1 MAYWGGGQA
10 GGWSGDMRG
19 VRQGRAVDG
28 WDYEELGRVY
38 DPILVRRMLPM
49 LRPYRLQVIIAF
61 VSMLVFAAASYA
73 QPYVMAAAT
82 KSIVDK
88 LRAGDAASLAAVD
101 SEIVEFGLLLV
112 GLALVSFVSAAV
124 QRLMTGYVGHRIL
137 RDLRSGMFEHL
148 NKLSLSFYD
157 REEVGRVM
165 SRVTSDVVT
174 LQELITTGFLN
185 IIADAVGLALI
196 VGFLFWLD
204 PLLAIVALSVIPLLL
219 AFMAWWQTPAARA
232 FIRVRQAISIVN
244 GAINENVS
252 GIRIVQSLN
261 REEENLRRFELLNR
275 RHRDANMQAVR
286 LQASVI
292 PTVEVL
298 ATVATA
304 MVLVVIGI
312 RLFSGSLGAGEA
324 LGFTVGFLLYI
335 QRFFNPVR
343 DIVLQYT
350 MLQRAMAGA
359 HRIFE
364 VLDTEPE
371 IVDPPGARSLPD
383 VEGRIDFNHVDF
395 SYVDG
400 VPVLRDFDLQ
410 VRAGETIAFVGHT
423 GAGKTTVTALV
434 NRSYD
439 IQGGEILIDGH
450 DLRTIERAS
459 LTRRM
464 SVVLQEPYLF
474 SGTIADNIRY
484 GRLDATDEEIE
495 AAARA
500 VGADEF
506 IERLP
511 ARYGTDLHERGA
523 NLSVG
528 QRQLIAF
535 ARAVVAE
542 PRILILDE
550 ATANIDTHSERLIQQ
565 ALHTILRGRTSLVIA
580 HRLSTIRSADR
591 IVVMSDGEIVEIGSH
606 DELIAL
612 GGVYA
617 DLYRMTYRLSGDNG
631 GPAAGEGPQSPGGS
645 ARPTLPGQAERTEH
659 SGATKD

>member
-19 VRQGRAVDG
+19 IRHGRVADG

-38 DPILVRRMLPM
+38 DPTLVRRIVPM
-49 LRPYRLQVIIAF
+49 LGPYKIQTVIAVI
-61 VSMLVFAAASYA
+61 SMFVFAIASYA

-82 KSIVDK
+82 ASIVDK
-88 LRAGDAASLAAVD
+88 LRSNDPALIAAVD
-101 SEIVEFGLLLV
+101 TEIVQYGLLLIV
-112 GLALVSFVSAAV
+112 LAAISFVSAVV

-137 RDLRSGMFEHL
+137 RDMRSNMFAHL
-148 NKLSLSFYD
+148 NRLSLSFYD
-157 REEVGRVM
+157 REEVGRIM

-185 IIADAVGLALI
+185 ILADAVGLALI

-204 PLLAIVALSVIPLLL
+204 PLLAVVSLSVIPLLL

-252 GIRIVQSLN
+252 GVRIVQSLN
-261 REEENLRRFELLNR
+261 REEENLKRFELLNR
-275 RHRDANMQAVR
+275 RHRDSNMQAVR

-298 ATVATA
+298 ATMATA

-312 RLFSGSLGAGEA
+312 RVFNGSLGAGEA

-371 IVDPPGARSLPD
+371 IVDPPDAISLPD
-383 VEGRIDFNHVDF
+383 VEGRIDFNNVDF
-395 SYVDG
+395 SYVKD
-400 VPVLRDFDLQ
+400 VPVLRGFDLQ
-410 VRAGETIAFVGHT
+410 IEAGETVAFVGHT

-439 IQGGEILIDGH
+439 IQDGEILIDGH

-484 GRLDATDEEIE
+484 GRLNASDQEIE
-495 AAARA
+495 EAASA
-500 VGADEF
+500 VGANEF

-511 ARYGTDLHERGA
+511 DRYDTELHERGL

-565 ALHTILRGRTSLVIA
+565 ALSTILRDRTSLVIA

-591 IVVMSDGEIVEIGSH
+591 IVVMRDGEIIEIGGH
-606 DELIAL
+606 EELVAL
-612 GGVYA
+612 DGVYA
-617 DLYRMTYRLSGDNG
+617 DLYRMTYRRSGDNG
-631 GPAAGEGPQSPGGS
+631 GPDGDGVSGS
-645 ARPTLPGQAERTEH
+645 AG
-659 SGATKD
+659 

>member
-28 WDYEELGRVY
+28 WDYDELGRAY
-38 DPILVRRMLPM
+38 DPVLVRRIVPM
-49 LRPYRLQVIIAF
+49 LRPYKLQAAIAVI
-61 VSMLVFAAASYA
+61 SMFVFAIASYA

-82 KSIVDK
+82 VSIVDK
-88 LRAGDAASLAAVD
+88 LRSGDAASLAAVD
-101 SEIVEFGLLLV
+101 AEIVEFGLLLV
-112 GLALVSFVSAAV
+112 GLAIISFISAAV

-137 RDLRSGMFEHL
+137 RDMRSNMFAHL
-148 NKLSLSFYD
+148 NRLSLSFYD
-157 REEVGRVM
+157 RDEVGRIM

-185 IIADAVGLALI
+185 ILADAVGLALI

-204 PLLAIVALSVIPLLL
+204 PLLAVVALSVIPLLL
-219 AFMAWWQTPAARA
+219 IFMAWWQTPAARA

-252 GIRIVQSLN
+252 GVRIVQSLN
-261 REEENLRRFELLNR
+261 REEENLKRFELLNR
-275 RHRDANMQAVR
+275 RHRDSNMQAVR

-298 ATVATA
+298 ATMATG
-304 MVLVVIGI
+304 MVLIVIGI
-312 RLFSGSLGAGEA
+312 RVFNGSLGAGEA

-371 IVDPPGARSLPD
+371 IVDPPDAVSLPD
-383 VEGRIDFNHVDF
+383 VEGRIDFNKVDF
-395 SYVDG
+395 SYVKG
-400 VPVLRDFDLQ
+400 VPVLRGFDLQ
-410 VRAGETIAFVGHT
+410 IAAGETVAFVGHT

-439 IQGGEILIDGH
+439 IQDGEILVDGH
-450 DLRTIERAS
+450 DLRSIERAS

-474 SGTIADNIRY
+474 SGTIGDNIRY
-484 GRLDATDEEIE
+484 GRLDATDAEIE
-495 AAARA
+495 EAARA
-500 VGADEF
+500 VGASEF

-511 ARYGTDLHERGA
+511 ERYETELHERGL

-565 ALHTILRGRTSLVIA
+565 ALRTILRDRTSLVIA

-591 IVVMSDGEIVEIGSH
+591 IVVMRDGEIVEIGPH
-606 DELIAL
+606 EELMAL
-612 GGVYA
+612 DGVYA
-617 DLYRMTYRLSGDNG
+617 DLYRMTYQRSEDDGAAVG
-631 GPAAGEGPQSPGGS
+631 EAAG
-645 ARPTLPGQAERTEH
+645 TE
-659 SGATKD
+659 A

>member
-19 VRQGRAVDG
+19 IRQGRAVDG

-38 DPILVRRMLPM
+38 DPTLVRRIIPM
-49 LRPYRLQVIIAF
+49 LGPYKLQTIIA
-61 VSMLVFAAASYA
+61 VIAMAVFAIASYA

-82 KSIVDK
+82 ESIVDK
-88 LRAGDAASLAAVD
+88 LRSSDPAARAAVD
-101 SEIVEFGLLLV
+101 AEIVEFGMLLV
-112 GLALVSFVSAAV
+112 ALALVSFVSAAV

-137 RDLRSGMFEHL
+137 RDLRSNMFAHL
-148 NKLSLSFYD
+148 NRLSLSFYD
-157 REEVGRVM
+157 REEVGRIM

-185 IIADAVGLALI
+185 ILADAVGLALI

-204 PLLAIVALSVIPLLL
+204 PLLAVVALSVIPLLL
-219 AFMAWWQTPAARA
+219 IFMAWWQTPAARA

-261 REEENLRRFELLNR
+261 REEENLKRFELLNR
-275 RHRDANMQAVR
+275 RHRDSNMQAVR

-298 ATVATA
+298 ATLATG
-304 MVLVVIGI
+304 MVLIVIGI
-312 RLFSGSLGAGEA
+312 RVFNGNLGAGEA

-371 IVDPPGARSLPD
+371 IVDPPDARSLPD
-383 VEGRIDFNHVDF
+383 VEGRIDFNKVDF
-395 SYVDG
+395 SYVEG
-400 VPVLRDFDLQ
+400 VPVLRNFDLQ
-410 VRAGETIAFVGHT
+410 IEPGETVAFVGHT

-474 SGTIADNIRY
+474 SGTIGDNIRY

-495 AAARA
+495 EAARA
-500 VGADEF
+500 VGASEF

-511 ARYGTDLHERGA
+511 ERYETELHERGL

-565 ALHTILRGRTSLVIA
+565 ALRTILRGRTSLVIA

-591 IVVMSDGEIVEIGSH
+591 IVVMRDGEIVEIGPH

-612 GGVYA
+612 DGVYA
-617 DLYRMTYRLSGDNG
+617 DLYRMTYQRSEDGGAPVGEASG
-631 GPAAGEGPQSPGGS
+631 
-645 ARPTLPGQAERTEH
+645 TEV
-659 SGATKD
+659 

>member
-28 WDYEELGRVY
+28 WDYEDLGRVY
-38 DPILVRRMLPM
+38 DPRLVGRIVPM
-49 LRPYRLQVIIAF
+49 LRPYKFRAVIAVI
-61 VSMLVFAAASYA
+61 SMFVFAIASYA
-73 QPYVMAAAT
+73 QPYVMATAT
-82 KSIVDK
+82 QSIVDK
-88 LRAGDAASLAAVD
+88 LRSGDAAAIAAVD
-101 SEIVEFGLLLV
+101 AEIVKYGLLLV
-112 GLALVSFVSAAV
+112 VLAAISFISGVV

-137 RDLRSGMFEHL
+137 RDMRSNMFAHL
-148 NKLSLSFYD
+148 NRLSLSFYD
-157 REEVGRVM
+157 REEVGRIM

-185 IIADAVGLALI
+185 ILADAVGLALI

-204 PLLAIVALSVIPLLL
+204 PLLAVVSLSVIPLLL

-252 GIRIVQSLN
+252 GVRIVQSLN
-261 REEENLRRFELLNR
+261 REEENLKRFELLNR
-275 RHRDANMQAVR
+275 RHRDSNMQAVR

-298 ATVATA
+298 ATMATG
-304 MVLVVIGI
+304 MVLIVIGI
-312 RLFSGSLGAGEA
+312 RVFNGSLGAGEA

-364 VLDTEPE
+364 VLDTEPA
-371 IVDPPGARSLPD
+371 IVDPPDAVSLPD
-383 VEGRIDFNHVDF
+383 VEGRIDFNKVDF
-395 SYVDG
+395 SYVEG
-400 VPVLRDFDLQ
+400 VPVLRKFDLQ
-410 VRAGETIAFVGHT
+410 IEPGETIAFVGHT
-423 GAGKTTVTALV
+423 GAGKTTVSALV

-439 IQGGEILIDGH
+439 IQAGEILIDGH

-484 GRLDATDEEIE
+484 GRLDATDSELED
-495 AAARA
+495 AARA
-500 VGADEF
+500 VGANEF

-511 ARYGTDLHERGA
+511 ERYATELHERGL

-565 ALHTILRGRTSLVIA
+565 ALQTILRDRTSLVIA

-591 IVVMSDGEIVEIGSH
+591 IVVMRDGEIIEIGAH

-612 GGVYA
+612 DGIYA
-617 DLYRMTYRLSGDNG
+617 DLYRMTYRSGDNG
-631 GPAAGEGPQSPGGS
+631 GPEADGAAG
-645 ARPTLPGQAERTEH
+645 TE
-659 SGATKD
+659 A

>member
-19 VRQGRAVDG
+19 IRQGRAVDG

-38 DPILVRRMLPM
+38 DPILVRRIVPM
-49 LRPYRLQVIIAF
+49 LGPYKLQAIIA
-61 VSMLVFAAASYA
+61 VIAMAVFAIASYA

-82 KSIVDK
+82 TSIVDK
-88 LRAGDAASLAAVD
+88 LRSGDAASLAAVD

-137 RDLRSGMFEHL
+137 RDMRSNMFAHL
-148 NKLSLSFYD
+148 NRLSLSFYD
-157 REEVGRVM
+157 REEVGRIM

-185 IIADAVGLALI
+185 ILADAVGLALI

-204 PLLAIVALSVIPLLL
+204 PLLAVVALSVIPLLL
-219 AFMAWWQTPAARA
+219 IFMAWWQTPAARA

-252 GIRIVQSLN
+252 GVRIVQSLN
-261 REEENLRRFELLNR
+261 REEENLKRFELLNR
-275 RHRDANMQAVR
+275 RHRDSNMQAVR

-298 ATVATA
+298 ATMATG
-304 MVLVVIGI
+304 MVLIVIGI
-312 RLFSGSLGAGEA
+312 RVFNGNLGAGEA

-371 IVDPPGARSLPD
+371 IVDPPDAVSLPD
-383 VEGRIDFNHVDF
+383 VEGRIDFNKVDF
-395 SYVDG
+395 SYVEG
-400 VPVLRDFDLQ
+400 VPVLRGFDLQ
-410 VRAGETIAFVGHT
+410 IAAGETVAFVGHT

-439 IQGGEILIDGH
+439 IQDGEILIDGH

-484 GRLDATDEEIE
+484 GRLDATDGDIEE
-495 AAARA
+495 AARA
-500 VGADEF
+500 VGASEF

-511 ARYGTDLHERGA
+511 ERYDTELHERGL

-565 ALHTILRGRTSLVIA
+565 ALRTILRDRTSLVIA

-591 IVVMSDGEIVEIGSH
+591 IVVMRDGEIVEIGPH
-606 DELIAL
+606 EELMAL
-612 GGVYA
+612 DGVYA
-617 DLYRMTYRLSGDNG
+617 DLYRMTYQRSADGDAPVG
-631 GPAAGEGPQSPGGS
+631 EAAG
-645 ARPTLPGQAERTEH
+645 TE
-659 SGATKD
+659 A

>member
-1 MAYWGGGQA
+1 
-10 GGWSGDMRG
+10 MRG

-28 WDYEELGRVY
+28 WDYEDLGRVY
-38 DPILVRRMLPM
+38 DPRLVGRIVPM
-49 LRPYRLQVIIAF
+49 LRPYKFRAVIAVI
-61 VSMLVFAAASYA
+61 SMFVFAIASYA
-73 QPYVMAAAT
+73 QPYVMATAT
-82 KSIVDK
+82 QSIVDK
-88 LRAGDAASLAAVD
+88 LRSGDAAAIAAVD
-101 SEIVEFGLLLV
+101 AEIVKYGLLLV
-112 GLALVSFVSAAV
+112 VLAAISFISGAV

-137 RDLRSGMFEHL
+137 RDMRSNMFAHL
-148 NKLSLSFYD
+148 NRLSLSFYD
-157 REEVGRVM
+157 REEVGRIM

-185 IIADAVGLALI
+185 ILADAVGLALI

-204 PLLAIVALSVIPLLL
+204 PLLAVVALSVIPLLL

-252 GIRIVQSLN
+252 GVRIVQSLN
-261 REEENLRRFELLNR
+261 REEENLKRFELLNR
-275 RHRDANMQAVR
+275 RHRDSNMQAVR

-298 ATVATA
+298 ATMATG
-304 MVLVVIGI
+304 MVLIVIGI
-312 RLFSGSLGAGEA
+312 RVFNGSLGAGEA

-371 IVDPPGARSLPD
+371 IVDPPDALSLPD
-383 VEGRIDFNHVDF
+383 VEGRIDFNKVDF
-395 SYVDG
+395 SYVEG
-400 VPVLRDFDLQ
+400 VPVLRKFDLQ
-410 VRAGETIAFVGHT
+410 IEAGETIAFVGHT
-423 GAGKTTVTALV
+423 GAGKTTVSSLV

-439 IQGGEILIDGH
+439 IQAGEILIDGH

-484 GRLDATDEEIE
+484 GRLDATDSEIE
-495 AAARA
+495 EAASA
-500 VGADEF
+500 VGANEF

-511 ARYGTDLHERGA
+511 ERYDTELHERGL

-565 ALHTILRGRTSLVIA
+565 ALRTILRDRTSLVIA
-580 HRLSTIRSADR
+580 HRLSTIRGADR
-591 IVVMSDGEIVEIGSH
+591 IVVMRDGEIVEIGAH
-606 DELIAL
+606 EELIAL
-612 GGVYA
+612 DGIYA
-617 DLYRMTYRLSGDNG
+617 DLYRMTYRRSGDNG
-631 GPAAGEGPQSPGGS
+631 GPVGSAAG
-645 ARPTLPGQAERTEH
+645 TE
-659 SGATKD
+659 A

>member
-28 WDYEELGRVY
+28 WDYDELGRVY
-38 DPILVRRMLPM
+38 DPVLVRRIVPM
-49 LRPYRLQVIIAF
+49 LGPYKVQAIIA
-61 VSMLVFAAASYA
+61 VIAMAVFAIASYA

-82 KSIVDK
+82 ESIVDK
-88 LRAGDAASLAAVD
+88 LRSNDPAVVAQVD
-101 SEIVEFGLLLV
+101 NEIVEFGVLLV
-112 GLALVSFVSAAV
+112 ALAAVSFVSAAV

-137 RDLRSGMFEHL
+137 RDMRSSMFAHL
-148 NKLSLSFYD
+148 NRLSLSFYD
-157 REEVGRVM
+157 REEVGRIM

-185 IIADAVGLALI
+185 ILADAVGLALI

-204 PLLAIVALSVIPLLL
+204 PLLAVVALSVIPLLL
-219 AFMAWWQTPAARA
+219 IFMAWWQTPAARA

-252 GIRIVQSLN
+252 GVRIVQSLN
-261 REEENLRRFELLNR
+261 REEENLKRFELLNR
-275 RHRDANMQAVR
+275 RHRDSNMQAVR

-298 ATVATA
+298 ATAATG
-304 MVLVVIGI
+304 MVLIVIGI
-312 RLFSGSLGAGEA
+312 RVFNGSLGAGEA

-371 IVDPPGARSLPD
+371 IVDPPDALSLPD
-383 VEGRIDFNHVDF
+383 VEGRIDFNNVDF
-395 SYVDG
+395 SYVRD
-400 VPVLRDFDLQ
+400 VPVLRGFDLQ
-410 VRAGETIAFVGHT
+410 IAAGETVAFVGHT

-439 IQGGEILIDGH
+439 IQDGEILIDGH

-474 SGTIADNIRY
+474 SGTIGDNIRY
-484 GRLDATDEEIE
+484 GRLDATDAEIE
-495 AAARA
+495 EAARA
-500 VGADEF
+500 VGASEF

-511 ARYGTDLHERGA
+511 ERYETELHERGL

-565 ALHTILRGRTSLVIA
+565 ALRTILRDRTSLVIA

-591 IVVMSDGEIVEIGSH
+591 IVVMRDGEIVEIGPH
-606 DELIAL
+606 EELMAL
-612 GGVYA
+612 DGVYA
-617 DLYRMTYRLSGDNG
+617 DLYRMTYQRSEDG
-631 GPAAGEGPQSPGGS
+631 GAPVEEGAG
-645 ARPTLPGQAERTEH
+645 A
-659 SGATKD
+659 GA

>member
-1 MAYWGGGQA
+1 
-10 GGWSGDMRG
+10 MRG

-28 WDYEELGRVY
+28 WDYEDLGRVY
-38 DPILVRRMLPM
+38 DPRLVGRIVPM
-49 LRPYRLQVIIAF
+49 LRPYKFRAVIAVI
-61 VSMLVFAAASYA
+61 SMFVFAIASYA
-73 QPYVMAAAT
+73 QPYVMATAT
-82 KSIVDK
+82 QSIVDK
-88 LRAGDAASLAAVD
+88 LRSGDAAAIAAVD
-101 SEIVEFGLLLV
+101 AEIVKYGLLLV
-112 GLALVSFVSAAV
+112 VLAAISFISGAV

-137 RDLRSGMFEHL
+137 RDMRSNMFAHL
-148 NKLSLSFYD
+148 NRLSLSFYD
-157 REEVGRVM
+157 REEVGRIM

-185 IIADAVGLALI
+185 ILADAVGLALI

-204 PLLAIVALSVIPLLL
+204 PLLAVVALSVIPLLL

-252 GIRIVQSLN
+252 GVRIVQSLN
-261 REEENLRRFELLNR
+261 REEENLKRFELLNR
-275 RHRDANMQAVR
+275 RHRDSNMQAVR

-298 ATVATA
+298 ATMATG
-304 MVLVVIGI
+304 MVLIVIGI
-312 RLFSGSLGAGEA
+312 RVFNGSLGAGEA

-371 IVDPPGARSLPD
+371 IVDPPDALSLPD
-383 VEGRIDFNHVDF
+383 VEGRIDFNKVDF
-395 SYVDG
+395 SYVEG
-400 VPVLRDFDLQ
+400 VPVLRKFDLQ
-410 VRAGETIAFVGHT
+410 IEAGETIAFVGHT
-423 GAGKTTVTALV
+423 GAGKTTVSSLV

-439 IQGGEILIDGH
+439 IQAGEILIDGH

-484 GRLDATDEEIE
+484 GRLDATDSEIE
-495 AAARA
+495 EAASA
-500 VGADEF
+500 VGANEF

-511 ARYGTDLHERGA
+511 ERYNTELHERGL

-565 ALHTILRGRTSLVIA
+565 ALRTILRDRTSLVIA
-580 HRLSTIRSADR
+580 HRLSTIRGADR
-591 IVVMSDGEIVEIGSH
+591 IVVMRDGEIVEIGAH
-606 DELIAL
+606 EELIAL
-612 GGVYA
+612 DGIYA
-617 DLYRMTYRLSGDNG
+617 DLYRMTYRRSGDNG
-631 GPAAGEGPQSPGGS
+631 GPVGSAAG
-645 ARPTLPGQAERTEH
+645 TE
-659 SGATKD
+659 A

>member
-1 MAYWGGGQA
+1 
-10 GGWSGDMRG
+10 MRG

-28 WDYEELGRVY
+28 WDYEDLGRVY
-38 DPILVRRMLPM
+38 DPRLVGRIVPM
-49 LRPYRLQVIIAF
+49 LRPYKFRAVIAVI
-61 VSMLVFAAASYA
+61 SMFVFAIASYA
-73 QPYVMAAAT
+73 QPYVMATAT
-82 KSIVDK
+82 QSIVDK
-88 LRAGDAASLAAVD
+88 LRSGDAAAIAAVD
-101 SEIVEFGLLLV
+101 AEIVKYGLLLV
-112 GLALVSFVSAAV
+112 VLATISFISGVV

-137 RDLRSGMFEHL
+137 RDMRSNMFAHL
-148 NKLSLSFYD
+148 NRLSLSFYD
-157 REEVGRVM
+157 REEVGRIM

-185 IIADAVGLALI
+185 ILADAVGLALI

-204 PLLAIVALSVIPLLL
+204 PLLAVVSLSVIPLLL

-252 GIRIVQSLN
+252 GVRIVQSLN
-261 REEENLRRFELLNR
+261 REEENLKRFELLNR
-275 RHRDANMQAVR
+275 RHRDSNMQAVR

-298 ATVATA
+298 ATMATG
-304 MVLVVIGI
+304 MVLIVIGI
-312 RLFSGSLGAGEA
+312 RVFNGSLGAGEA

-364 VLDTEPE
+364 VLDTVPE
-371 IVDPPGARSLPD
+371 IVDPPDAVSLPD
-383 VEGRIDFNHVDF
+383 VEGRIDFNKVDF
-395 SYVDG
+395 SYVEG
-400 VPVLRDFDLQ
+400 VPVLRKFDLQ
-410 VRAGETIAFVGHT
+410 IEPGETIAFVGHT
-423 GAGKTTVTALV
+423 GAGKTTVSALV

-439 IQGGEILIDGH
+439 IQAGEILIDGH

-484 GRLDATDEEIE
+484 GRLDATDSELED
-495 AAARA
+495 AARA
-500 VGADEF
+500 VGANEF

-511 ARYGTDLHERGA
+511 ERYDTELHERGL

-565 ALHTILRGRTSLVIA
+565 ALQTILRDRTSLVIA

-591 IVVMSDGEIVEIGSH
+591 IVVMRAGEIIEIGAH

-612 GGVYA
+612 DGIYA
-617 DLYRMTYRLSGDNG
+617 DLYRMAYRSGDNG
-631 GPAAGEGPQSPGGS
+631 GPEADGAAG
-645 ARPTLPGQAERTEH
+645 TE
-659 SGATKD
+659 A

>member
-1 MAYWGGGQA
+1 M
-10 GGWSGDMRG
+10 M
-19 VRQGRAVDG
+19 
-28 WDYEELGRVY
+28 
-38 DPILVRRMLPM
+38 
-49 LRPYRLQVIIAF
+49 
-61 VSMLVFAAASYA
+61 VFAAASYA
-73 QPYVMAAAT
+73 QPFIMAGAIE
-82 KSIVDK
+82 SIVNK
-88 LRAGDAASLAAVD
+88 LRSGDEAELAAVND
-101 SEIVEFGLLLV
+101 EIFQVGMFLV
-112 GLALVSFVSAAV
+112 GLAVLSFFSAAV

-137 RDLRSGMFEHL
+137 RDLRSQMFAHL
-148 NKLSLSFYD
+148 NRLSLGFYD
-157 REEVGRVM
+157 RQEVGRVM

-185 IIADAVGLALI
+185 ILADIVGLVLI
-196 VGFLFWLD
+196 VAFLFWID
-204 PLLAIVALSVIPLLL
+204 PLLAIVALSVIPVLLL
-219 AFMAWWQTPAARA
+219 FMVWWQGPAARA
-232 FIRVRQAISIVN
+232 FIRVRQAISTVN

-252 GIRIVQSLN
+252 GVRIVQSLN
-261 REEENLRRFELLNR
+261 REEENLKQFEGINR
-275 RHRDANMQAVR
+275 MHRDANMQAVR
-286 LQASVI
+286 LQATVI
-292 PTVEVL
+292 PMVEVL

-304 MVLVVIGI
+304 MVLIVIGV
-312 RLFSGSLGAGEA
+312 RVFNGNLNAGEA
-324 LGFTVGFLLYI
+324 LGSTVGFLLYI

-371 IVDPPGARSLPD
+371 IVDPPDAIELED
-383 VEGRIDFNHVDF
+383 VEGRIDFNNVDF
-395 SYVDG
+395 SYIEG
-400 VPVLRDFDLQ
+400 IPVLRDFDLHI
-410 VRAGETIAFVGHT
+410 APGETVAFVGHT

-439 IQGGEILIDGH
+439 IESGEILIDGI
-450 DLRTIERAS
+450 DLRQLQRAS

-484 GRLDATDEEIE
+484 GRLDATAEEIAE
-495 AAARA
+495 AARA

-506 IERLP
+506 IERTP
-511 ARYGTDLHERGA
+511 DGYDTELHERGL

-535 ARAVVAE
+535 ARAIIAD

-565 ALHTILRGRTSLVIA
+565 ALKTILRGRTSLVIA

-591 IVVMSDGEIVEIGSH
+591 IVVMRDGEIVELGSH
-606 DELIAL
+606 EELIARN
-612 GGVYA
+612 GVYA
-617 DLYRMTYRLSGDNG
+617 DLYRMTYRHDDGD
-631 GPAAGEGPQSPGGS
+631 GPAGGNGSTPVAPRPGTPA
-645 ARPTLPGQAERTEH
+645 ARAQQ
-659 SGATKD
+659 